1 MDPDLKNEN
10 VMEYSEA
17 IDQLGEINKLQAS
30 GNIENAIKIASEIAI
45 QFPDA
50 PDIQYIAGKLFYDNG
65 DLDQAKF
72 HLQIC
77 GLNLNTNEQGFVE
90 LDDLLPV
97 LQILAR
103 CGDSV
108 AANLVSQKNIRNLD
122 FVAMSFPEVKS
133 LVEILVVIENLD
145 DALFI
150 LNSTYPNFDNK
161 NDYTSFLLLMATVFQ
176 ASDQLSEEFEVYQLA
191 LESDPL
197 NEQLHSRLSRFLG
210 RLSEHEMASE
220 HIKFIQKIN
229 PDYKFSSVAMD
240 FFNVCKS
247 GSFEEQEQIKNFW
260 LANPDAPQE
269 SRAPFAALLLTD
281 DPEFLLNEA
290 KQFSTWA
297 SLIKNKGKKTD
308 SPRTGTVSGRKIRL
322 GYVSPDF
329 RDHAVCHLI
338 NDLIATHDRDQF
350 EIYGYSVTYTDLSP
364 YQTQIENNFDQFYH
378 LEREKT
384 HIIKKQIEA
393 DQIDICIDLA
403 GYTAGFVPTLFN
415 RLDGPILV
423 NYLGYPGTLGHA
435 QYDYII
441 GDPIVTPASD
451 ERFFSEKIIRLDC
464 CYQPNS
470 PSKQVSSISRD
481 STGLPDDVFV
491 FCNFNT
497 RQKLNKESLVAWGE
511 LISACPDSV
520 LWLLNPGD
528 QMKAE
533 IQNLLSPIRNRI
545 YFADSASVPDH
556 LGRIKY
562 ANLFLDS
569 FPYGAHT
576 TASDAIY
583 NGIPILAREGR
594 SFQSR
599 VAKSLM
605 HFAGAGHLSAPS
617 WDDFF
622 EKGRQFYAEHP
633 HSDIRNTLLD
643 FERDRHPYNI
653 NWTRGEIEQAFKN
666 MLA

>member
-1 MDPDLKNEN
+1 
-10 VMEYSEA
+10 MEYLEA
-17 IDQLGEINKLQAS
+17 INQLKELDNLRAS
-30 GNIENAIKIASEIAI
+30 GNIDEAIAIASEIAVE
-45 QFPDA
+45 FPQA
-50 PDIQYIAGKLFYDNG
+50 PDIQYITGKLFFERG
-65 DLDQAKF
+65 DIVQAKF
-72 HLQIC
+72 HLQFC
-77 GLNLNTNEQGFVE
+77 GNNINKNEAGFIEV
-90 LDDLLPV
+90 DDLLPV
-97 LQILAR
+97 LQMLAR

-108 AANLVSQKNIRNLD
+108 AANLVSQKNLKNID
-122 FVAMSFPEVKS
+122 FASMSFSEVKS
-133 LVEILVVIENLD
+133 LVELLVVIEDLD
-145 DALFI
+145 NALLI
-150 LNSTYPNFDNK
+150 LNNTYPNFDNEK
-161 NDYTSFLLLMATVFQ
+161 EYTSFLLLMATVFQ
-176 ASDQLSEEFEVYQLA
+176 ATDQLPEEFEVYQLA

-229 PDYKFSSVAMD
+229 PDYQFSSVAMD

-260 LANPDAPQE
+260 LNNPDSPQE

-281 DPEFLLNEA
+281 DPEFLLNDA

-297 SLIKNKGKKTD
+297 SLIKNKGRKTD
-308 SPRTGTVSGRKIRL
+308 RPQTNLVNGRKIRL

-350 EIYGYSVTYTDLSP
+350 EVYGYGVTYTDLSP
-364 YQTQIENNFDQFYH
+364 YQKQIENNFDQFYH
-378 LEREKT
+378 LELEKT
-384 HIIKKQIEA
+384 HTVKKQIEA

-415 RLDGPILV
+415 RLEGPILV
-423 NYLGYPGTLGHA
+423 NYLGYPGTLGHP

-470 PSKQVSSISRD
+470 PSKQVSAISRD

-497 RQKLNKESLVAWGE
+497 RQKLNKESLMAWGRLVSE
-511 LISACPDSV
+511 CPDSI

-533 IQNLLSPIRNRI
+533 ILTLLAPIRNRI

-556 LGRIKY
+556 LGRIKH

-576 TASDAIY
+576 TASDAIF

-617 WDDFF
+617 WEDFF
-622 EKGRQFYAEHP
+622 EKGRQFYSEYP
-633 HSDIRNTLLD
+633 HADITNMLLD
-643 FERDRHPYNI
+643 FKRDRHPYNI
-653 NWTRGEIEQAFKN
+653 NWTRMEIERAFKQ